1 MVGERGLSG
10 RESVLPDSAPFLSPR
25 SSTSALLEPLEAY
38 REGLALARR
47 AGMSWFD
54 AENAAWE
61 AAMSVIPRAE
71 ELDPRLA
78 QRRIAKC
85 AHEERARREAERD
98 RIEDVRDEWAEAL
111 RTTRTV
117 WMRAYERRPT
127 GCSL

>member
-1 MVGERGLSG
+1 MGERGLPSG
-10 RESVLPDSAPFLSPR
+10 EALATRPPFPSPR

-54 AENAAWE
+54 AEHAAWE
-61 AAMSVIPRAE
+61 AALSVVADE
-71 ELDPRLA
+71 D
-78 QRRIAKC
+78 
-85 AHEERARREAERD
+85 ERG
-98 RIEDVRDEWAEAL
+98 EWVEAL

-127 GCSL
+127 GVAL